1 MGKAEQTRQF
11 IIEKSA
17 PIFNKLGYAGTSLTD
32 LIQATGL
39 TKGSIYGNFE
49 NKDEVALEAFR
60 YNVRKM
66 SHRFKS
72 EMDEKNSYRQKLLVY
87 ADIYDCF
94 YSDGFIEGG
103 CPILNTSIE
112 ADDTN
117 PVLKLHVKKAFLNW
131 KNTIAGLIEEG
142 QKRGEFKAVHNAEE
156 TAFIILAI
164 IEGAVMIAK
173 LMDDDRHTKSVTGHL
188 RILINSL

>member
-60 YNVRKM
+60 FNVRKM
-66 SHRFKS
+66 AQHFQS
-72 EMDEKNSYRQKLLVY
+72 EMDKKNSYRQKLLVY
-87 ADIYDCF
+87 PDTYECF
-94 YSDGFIEGG
+94 YSDGFLEGG

-131 KNTIAGLIEEG
+131 KNAIVRLIEEG
-142 QKRGEFKAVHNAEE
+142 QEAGEFKTVSNPEQ
-156 TAFIILAI
+156 TAFIIIAL
-164 IEGAVMIAK
+164 IEGTTMIAK
-173 LMDDDRHTKSVTGHL
+173 LMDDEQHIKSVTGHL
-188 RILINSL
+188 RTLINGL